1 MEISLSVTV
10 AVLEAMG
17 WLSRT
22 HTDDPH
28 MQPEPR
34 ARPRTRSPSS
44 ATHIGDA
51 RGGLTFRTG
60 LRGPAVQRSSEP

>member
-22 HTDDPH
+22 HTDD
-28 MQPEPR
+28 
-34 ARPRTRSPSS
+34 
-44 ATHIGDA
+44 THA
-51 RGGLTFRTG
+51 
-60 LRGPAVQRSSEP
+60 A